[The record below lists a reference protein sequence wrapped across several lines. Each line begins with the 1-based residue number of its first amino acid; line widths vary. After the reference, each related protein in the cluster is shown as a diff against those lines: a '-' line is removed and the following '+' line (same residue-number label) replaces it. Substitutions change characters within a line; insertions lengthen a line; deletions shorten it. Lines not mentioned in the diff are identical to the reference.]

1 MMFRFWKRLQNRF
14 HKQPAPAPAVRESKP
29 LSEFEHAAKHR
40 CEVRGMDDRPI
51 FLADV
56 KGYDGHSFLL
66 YPALDIDAPP
76 VIFNS
81 QYKLV
86 FRTLQRP
93 APAWAAR
100 VRGSNYEFW
109 KMDELSRQPDEQRAS
124 FRQRLSPLPAA
135 VIRVLLELP
144 KRGEALGEQCFSGEQ
159 ADCEVLDVGVGGL
172 QLRSSEPFFKN
183 ELVAV
188 TGLLLGRDPNPFS
201 LPLQV
206 RWVADSGDG
215 FYHCGCAFHAV
226 PERDEQRLCAAMFG
240 LQRTSL
246 NRI

>member
-1 MMFRFWKRLQNRF
+1 M
-14 HKQPAPAPAVRESKP
+14 
-29 LSEFEHAAKHR
+29 
-40 CEVRGMDDRPI
+40 
-51 FLADV
+51 
-56 KGYDGHSFLL
+56 
-66 YPALDIDAPP
+66 
-76 VIFNS
+76 
-81 QYKLV
+81 
-86 FRTLQRP
+86 
-93 APAWAAR
+93 
-100 VRGSNYEFW
+100 
-109 KMDELSRQPDEQRAS
+109 
-124 FRQRLSPLPAA
+124 
-135 VIRVLLELP
+135 IRVLLELP
-144 KRGEALGEQCFSGEQ
+144 KRGEALGEQYFSGEQ

-240 LQRTSL
+240 LQRASL
-246 NRI
+246 SRI

>member
-76 VIFNS
+76 VILNS

-86 FRTLQRP
+86 FRTLQRT
-93 APAWAAR
+93 
-100 VRGSNYEFW
+100 S
-109 KMDELSRQPDEQRAS
+109 LSR
-124 FRQRLSPLPAA
+124 
-135 VIRVLLELP
+135 I
-144 KRGEALGEQCFSGEQ
+144 
-159 ADCEVLDVGVGGL
+159 
-172 QLRSSEPFFKN
+172 
-183 ELVAV
+183 
-188 TGLLLGRDPNPFS
+188 
-201 LPLQV
+201 
-206 RWVADSGDG
+206 
-215 FYHCGCAFHAV
+215 
-226 PERDEQRLCAAMFG
+226 
-240 LQRTSL
+240 
-246 NRI
+246 